1 MQKLIEL
8 SMNITTNKKENK
20 SGEKGGESMTNK
32 EMLGNVVL
40 ELYSQITKE
49 LKEKGLTE
57 EVLNAIKILTDL
69 LTNMYYL

>member
-1 MQKLIEL
+1 
-8 SMNITTNKKENK
+8 
-20 SGEKGGESMTNK
+20 MTSK

-40 ELYSQITKE
+40 ELYSQITKK

>member
-1 MQKLIEL
+1 MY
-8 SMNITTNKKENK
+8 
-20 SGEKGGESMTNK
+20 KGGESMTSK

-40 ELYSQITKE
+40 ELYSQITKK

>member
-1 MQKLIEL
+1 MQSKGLQ
-8 SMNITTNKKENK
+8 NIN
-20 SGEKGGESMTNK
+20 KGGESMTSK

-49 LKEKGLTE
+49 LKEKGLTK
-57 EVLNAIKILTDL
+57 EVLDAINILTNL

>member
-1 MQKLIEL
+1 
-8 SMNITTNKKENK
+8 
-20 SGEKGGESMTNK
+20 MTNK

-69 LTNMYYL
+69 LTNMYYF

>member
-1 MQKLIEL
+1 
-8 SMNITTNKKENK
+8 
-20 SGEKGGESMTNK
+20 MTNK

-40 ELYSQITKE
+40 ELYSQIMKE

>member
-20 SGEKGGESMTNK
+20 SGEKGGDSMSTSEVIGK
-32 EMLGNVVL
+32 LAV
-40 ELYSQITKE
+40 ELYSKISAE

-57 EVLNAIKILTDL
+57 EVLNAINTLINL
-69 LTNMYYL
+69 LTASYY